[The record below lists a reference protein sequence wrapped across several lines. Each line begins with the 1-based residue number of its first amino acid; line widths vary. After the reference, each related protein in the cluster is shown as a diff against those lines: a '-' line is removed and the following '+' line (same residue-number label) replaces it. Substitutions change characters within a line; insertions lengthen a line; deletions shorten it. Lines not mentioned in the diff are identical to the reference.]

1 MEAAAATDDGPDAKR
16 ARTNDTDDAP
26 KGTMPDELRAT
37 IEASLAAIG
46 TVEYHRRPHRK
57 GPGPVQPRT
66 LPPEDLVHE
75 KVETIRSGSA
85 QRVHYRCSNPKC
97 PEPIRN
103 DRWETHKIKMTT
115 DR

>member
-1 MEAAAATDDGPDAKR
+1 MEAATNDDGPYAKR
-16 ARTNDTDDAP
+16 ARTTDIDEAP

-66 LPPEDLVHE
+66 VPPEDLVHE
-75 KVETIRSGSA
+75 KVETIRSGST

-103 DRWETHKIKMTT
+103 DKWETHKIKMTT